1 MNRRD
6 FIYTGSA
13 AAAVATRG
21 LSARSYASVAGAN
34 DRVGLG
40 VIGTGRR
47 GTIVCG
53 GFAEDSRVDFRALA
67 DVYDKQ
73 AAGFQSHFKDRV
85 AEAGVSVEYRK
96 MLDRKDIDA
105 VLISTPDHLHVQIAK
120 DALAASKHVYLEKP
134 TIHRWSERET
144 LVKAAADSKSIL
156 QCGTQQ
162 RSGEHYMNAKRE
174 YFDAG
179 KLGKV
184 VFARAVWHNFP
195 WQRRT
200 IPDEPKPAG
209 LRWDLFLGP
218 APKVPYE
225 TARYSS
231 WRSYHDYGNGLLAD
245 ILTHWADVAQWM
257 LSDSEPVSA
266 ASLGGDFRLH
276 GDLTNPDTVS
286 AIVRYKD
293 WNLNFESSVLSIRNE
308 HPSVFFEGTDGTFDI
323 SREGYTFTPNQ
334 GAPIQVKATQNLE
347 RAHTGNFIDAIIKGE
362 KVNAP
367 LADGLAASLPV
378 MMALDSY
385 WSNRICKAADL
396 SWEAGSNK
404 TRNRAWNQSLSH

>member
-6 FIYTGSA
+6 FLYTGTA

-21 LSARSYASVAGAN
+21 LNARAYASVLGAN

-47 GTIVCG
+47 ATDVCG
-53 GFAEDSRVDFRALA
+53 GGFTKDPRVEFRALA

-73 AAGFQSHFKDRV
+73 VAGFQKRFKEHV
-85 AEAGVSVEYRK
+85 AQAEVSVEYQK
-96 MLDRKDIDA
+96 MLDRKDVDA

-120 DALAASKHVYLEKP
+120 DVLGANKNVYLEKP
-134 TIHRWSERET
+134 TLHRWYERAT

-156 QCGTQQ
+156 QCGMQQ
-162 RSGEHYMNAKRE
+162 RSGAHYMRAKQE

-184 VFARAVWHNFP
+184 IFARAVWHNFP
-195 WQRRT
+195 WQRRN
-200 IPDEPKPAG
+200 IPNEPKPAG

-218 APKVPYE
+218 APKVPFE
-225 TARYSS
+225 LSRYSS

-257 LSDSEPVSA
+257 LNDSQPVTA
-266 ASLGGDFRLH
+266 AALGGDFQLR

-293 WNLNFESSVLSIRNE
+293 WNLNFESSVLSIHNN
-308 HPSVFFEGTDGTFDI
+308 HPSVFFEGTEGSLDI
-323 SREGYTFTPNQ
+323 TREGYKFTPNS
-334 GAPIQVKATQNLE
+334 GEPIQVTATQNLE
-347 RAHTGNFIDAIIKGE
+347 SAHTGNFIDAIVKGD
-362 KVNAP
+362 KVNAS
-367 LADGLAASLPV
+367 LADGLAASVPV

-385 WSNRICKAADL
+385 WSNKICKASEL
-396 SWEAGSNK
+396 
-404 TRNRAWNQSLSH
+404 T